1 MNDSF
6 KITYVLKC
14 LGCEDNRE
22 NWNALAESRPP
33 PGTNQSKA
41 RPTENNQSQPRIPI
55 VTNQS
60 ESKTTTI
67 NNQSADN
74 QSECRSESG
83 NQSES
88 SDKVQQSHKSAPPG
102 ESNAG

>member
-1 MNDSF
+1 MKS
-6 KITYVLKC
+6 KILIRFLT

-33 PGTNQSKA
+33 PG
-41 RPTENNQSQPRIPI
+41 NNQSQPRTTI

-60 ESKTTTI
+60 ESKTVTK
-67 NNQSADN
+67 NNQLEPRNSADN
-74 QSECRSESG
+74 QSESRSESG

-88 SDKVQQSHKSAPPG
+88 SDKVQSHKSAPPG